1 MNTATISPTSASP
14 DPVRSEIFAN
24 LFRAIV
30 NEMGWIIQRSA
41 HTTFVKETLDFG
53 TALVT
58 PEGEQ
63 FAVVDATGVTAL
75 VGVPM
80 APGIAAFADWAPGD
94 LAITND
100 PYATA
105 GMVTHL
111 NDMFFLKPLFSGGEL
126 LCFAWAFVHCSDVG
140 GNVPGSIDG
149 ANAEIFQEGLR
160 LAPAKLYRQGVL
172 NQDLVDF
179 ISSNCRSPE
188 MNWGD
193 LNAAVSSLGRA
204 EKRMEQLVA
213 RYDRGT
219 VRSAMQ
225 QILDRSEAVTRAVLR
240 QIPKGSYEFVEYLED
255 SYVNPVNPA
264 PIRAQLKLSARG
276 DGTVTLDF
284 SGSDPQV
291 AAAIN
296 MPAGGQKH
304 HPMLSLALMSFV
316 VTATEG
322 QVFNAGILRC
332 IDLVL
337 PEHSFVNAS
346 FPAACGMRVVT
357 AMRVHDL
364 TLGALAKAMPGRL
377 PAGGA
382 GQLAVISIA
391 TADLAGKSRVVAA
404 NAVVGGSGGGG
415 GLDGISGTDFP
426 TAALRNIPIEV
437 LEAEAP
443 VLVRRSALLKDSEGA
458 GQQRGGFGIEYAF
471 AVTDHRAR
479 VVTRGKDRHRFA
491 AWGVAGGQAAQP
503 GFSRLEKADGTIVDT
518 GKRALQQPDLGDLIV
533 VAGGGGGGYGDPLQR
548 SPEAVRLDILDG
560 LVSPERGRAQYGVAL
575 GEAGEVDAEATAEL
589 RRQLAGQRAPPAS
602 VDFGPGRSV
611 WQRNWREAYGI
622 IADWC
627 HTLPPNGRRS
637 AQERAYLRVIEQ
649 LQPPPAPAEVLAVIR
664 QLEQEWR

>member
-1 MNTATISPTSASP
+1 MKTQAISPAGASP
-14 DPVRSEIFAN
+14 ESVRAEIFAN

-58 PEGEQ
+58 PQGEQ

-80 APGIAAFADWAPGD
+80 TPGIAAFSDWAPGD

-111 NDMFFLKPLFSGGEL
+111 NDIFFLKPLFSGGEL
-126 LCFAWAFVHCSDVG
+126 LCFAWAFIHCSDVG

-160 LAPAKLYRQGVL
+160 LAPVKLYRQGAL
-172 NQDLVDF
+172 NQELVDL
-179 ISSNCRSPE
+179 ISNNCRSPE

-193 LNAAVSSLGRA
+193 LNAAVSCLGRA

-213 RYDRGT
+213 RYDHAT
-219 VRSAMQ
+219 VSGAMQ
-225 QILDRSEAVTRAVLR
+225 QILDRSEAITRTVLR

-255 SYVNPVNPA
+255 DIVSPV
-264 PIRAQLKLSARG
+264 PIRVQLKLTARG
-276 DGTVTLDF
+276 DGTVVLDF

-296 MPAGGQKH
+296 MPTGGQKH

-332 IDLVL
+332 IDLAL
-337 PEHSFVNAS
+337 PRHSFVNAS

-391 TADLAGKSRVVAA
+391 TADLAGKARVVAA

-443 VLVRRSALLKDSEGA
+443 VLVRRCALLKDSEGA
-458 GQQRGGFGIEYAF
+458 GEQRGGFGIEYAF
-471 AVTDHRAR
+471 EVTDHRAR
-479 VVTRGKDRHRFA
+479 VVTRGKDRHRFG
-491 AWGVAGGQAAQP
+491 AWGIAGGQAAQP
-503 GFSRLEKADGTIVDT
+503 GFARMEKADGTLVDT
-518 GKRALQQPDLGDLIV
+518 GKQALQQPGLGDLMR

-548 SPEAVRLDILDG
+548 SPEAVRRDIFDG
-560 LVSPERGRAQYGVAL
+560 LLSLERGRTHYGVIL
-575 GEAGEVDAEATAEL
+575 GATGEGEVNAEATAKL
-589 RRQLAGQRAPPAS
+589 RRQLAAQRPTHAP
-602 VDFGPGRSV
+602 VDFGPGRGA
-611 WQRNWREAYGI
+611 WQQNWEEAYAI

-627 HTLPPNGRRS
+627 QTLPPNGRRS
-637 AQERAYLRVIEQ
+637 AQERAYLRLIEQ
-649 LQPPPAPAEVLAVIR
+649 LTPPPAPEDVWRVIR
-664 QLEQEWR
+664 QLEQEWG